1 MKFTDG
7 YWQTRRGIAPLY
19 AVEVDDVRVDESA
32 GTMTVY
38 APTAPVRHRGDT
50 LNRPMLTVTYS
61 SPAPG
66 VVRVRVE
73 HFAGAAHRGPEFAV
87 RREPGFLPVVK
98 VDETEG
104 VLETGGLSVRVHRG
118 GGWRVDVEHDGRV
131 LTSSLPKSVGAMS
144 ATSGPLEGG
153 TWVHEQL
160 TLEPGEHVYG
170 LGERFGP
177 FVKNGQSVDVWN
189 EDGGTSS
196 EQAYKNVPL
205 YLTSKGY
212 GVFVAHPERVSLEV
226 ASEVNTRVQ
235 FSVEGQS
242 LEYYVIAGPTPKDV
256 LRRYTALTGRPAR
269 VPAWSYGT
277 WLSTSFTTD
286 YDEATVTGFVDGMA
300 ERGLPLSVFHFDCF
314 WMREYQWCDFEWDP
328 RVFPDPEGMLARLH
342 DRGLKVSVWIN
353 PYIGQRS
360 PLFEEGRAKGYLL
373 RTTDGGVWQWDLWQ
387 AGMALVDFTNP
398 DAADWYLGH
407 LERLLDQGVDAFK
420 TDFGER
426 VPTEDVVW
434 HDGSDPRKMHNYYA
448 ELYNEL
454 VFRLLERRRG
464 RGDAVVFARS
474 ATAGGQ
480 QFPVHWGGDCDS
492 TYASMG
498 ESLRGGLSLALSGFG
513 YWSHDIGGFEGTP
526 DAGVFKR
533 WLAFGLLSSH
543 SRFHGSSSYRVPWA
557 FDEEAVDVARRF
569 THLKMSLMPYLAQAG
584 EEAHA
589 AGTPIMRPMVLEFPG
604 DRATFG
610 VDMQYMLG
618 GSLLVAPVFQAD
630 GTVEYYVPE
639 GTWTRL
645 LDGAGASHAETVT
658 GPRWVTETH
667 GFDSL
672 PVLVRPGTVL
682 PVGARTDRPDYAWA
696 DGVELRCFG
705 LPDGYDAVTL
715 VPTGGP
721 DGEAARFRV
730 RRAGDEV
737 VVTSD
742 DAPGAWTVRAGER
755 TAAGSGPGTLS
766 LGL

>member
-19 AVEVDDVRVDESA
+19 AVEVDDVRVDETA

-38 APTAPVRHRGDT
+38 APTAPVRRRGDT

-73 HFAGAAHRGPEFAV
+73 HFAGAARRGPEFAIQG
-87 RREPGFLPVVK
+87 EPGFLPVVK

-118 GGWRVDVEHDGRV
+118 GGWHVDVEHDGRV

-286 YDEATVTGFVDGMA
+286 YDEATVTSFVDGMA

-398 DAADWYLGH
+398 EAADWYLGH

-569 THLKMSLMPYLAQAG
+569 AHLKMSLMPYLAQAG

-589 AGTPIMRPMVLEFPG
+589 AGTPIMRPMVLEFPR

-618 GSLLVAPVFQAD
+618 GSLLVAPVFRAD

-645 LDGAGASHAETVT
+645 LDGADGGHAETVT

-696 DGVELRCFG
+696 DGVELRCVE
-705 LPDGYDAVTL
+705 LPDGYDAVTP

-721 DGEAARFRV
+721 GGETAHFHV

-737 VVTSD
+737 AVTSD
-742 DAPGAWTVRAGER
+742 DAPGAWTVRAGTR
-755 TAAGSGPGTLS
+755 TATGDGPGTVTLTV
-766 LGL
+766 